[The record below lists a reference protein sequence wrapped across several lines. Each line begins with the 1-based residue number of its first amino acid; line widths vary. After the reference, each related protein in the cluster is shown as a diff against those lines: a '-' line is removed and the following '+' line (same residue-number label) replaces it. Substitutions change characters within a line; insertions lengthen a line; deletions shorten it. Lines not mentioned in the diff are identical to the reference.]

1 MAIKKKLLDLLE
13 HTHLE
18 EWSFIDNLSASE
30 RNEIGSPQHW
40 SAKDTIAH
48 NAEWCHRLAQSLASI
63 VQGEPTE
70 SDYNFDE
77 ANQQIYAQYHHIAW
91 GDVESFLDSVHKEL
105 INQLEQL
112 ESQTLLEVGHY
123 ETLEN
128 RPLWRYIVS
137 IAHTHP
143 LAHMSEFLLK
153 RGRQDQAIQLQESA
167 YQKVSSLSDEP
178 SWTGV
183 ALYNLACYY
192 ALAGANEKAILRLR
206 EALALRPDLEAWSL
220 EDPDLESVRFE
231 PAYQLIYEELGGV
244 PNGARSL

>member
-1 MAIKKKLLDLLE
+1 MAIKKKLLELLE

-18 EWSFIDNLSASE
+18 EWSFIDNLSALE
-30 RNEIGSPQHW
+30 RNESGSLQHW
-40 SAKDTIAH
+40 SAKDTVAH
-48 NAEWCHRLAQSLASI
+48 YAEWCHRLAQSLASI
-63 VQGEPTE
+63 IQGEPAK
-70 SDYNFDE
+70 SYDNFDA
-77 ANQQIYAQYHHIAW
+77 ANQQIYAQYQHLAW
-91 GDVESFLDSVHKEL
+91 GEVVSFLDSVHNEL
-105 INQLEQL
+105 ISQLERL
-112 ESQTLLEVGHY
+112 DSQTLLEVGHY
-123 ETLEN
+123 ETHEN

-143 LAHMSEFLLK
+143 LAHMSDYLLK

-167 YQKVSSLSDEP
+167 YQIVSSLCDDP

-220 EDPDLESVRFE
+220 EDPDLESIRYE

-244 PNGARSL
+244 PNGA